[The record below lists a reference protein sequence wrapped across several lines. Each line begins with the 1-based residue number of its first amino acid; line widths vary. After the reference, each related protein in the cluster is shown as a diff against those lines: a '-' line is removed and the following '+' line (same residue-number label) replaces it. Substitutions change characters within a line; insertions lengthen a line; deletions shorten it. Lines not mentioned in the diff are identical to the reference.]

1 MRRKKSQAG
10 AARVQ
15 VEANGVRWIGGY
27 PRACWS
33 KLLMLAAIG
42 PLLAS
47 AAHATATFSFVEVAA
62 ARGILPHSD
71 MVGMGSGA
79 AAADFDNDG
88 DIDIFIVNTSGTP
101 DRLYRNLGGGQ
112 FEEIAASAGLAST
125 NHNRAA
131 LWFDYD
137 GDHLLDLLVAL
148 DCFQLP
154 TTCPPETLTLYRQV
168 SNAVFQ
174 DVTAA
179 ADLDVAIV
187 SAVNHHIG
195 GLSAGDI
202 NNDGYLDLFVS
213 TWGGSGSRLF
223 LNDGDGTFT
232 DISSTS
238 GILVLGDYGW
248 QPMMHDF
255 DGDGFIDIYQA
266 VDFTPNR
273 LWLNQGNDTFTDV
286 AVAAG
291 LANAMNDM
299 GMTLADLDNDGD
311 LDPYVTNIAI
321 SGWHNVLL
329 RNDSSGST
337 LSFTEVSATA
347 GVDQGYWGWGTTTLD
362 ADLDGLVDLV
372 ATNGFWAF
380 PWFSDPSR
388 FFRNTGGLA
397 FSEMSSSV
405 GFDDTDWGSSL
416 LAFDFDRDGDQDLFQ
431 VTMDSVVRLLE
442 NLVSGSPKNFLV
454 VKPRMPGSNHRAIGA
469 VVRITAGGLDQ
480 TRLISAGTS
489 FLGQEPA
496 EAFFGLG
503 SATTVDQLTI
513 EWPDGTQS
521 LFSNVS
527 ANQILGATGG
537 LSVSIGTPSPSLSPT
552 GPFGYTVS
560 YSGANSVSL
569 SISDISLSSQGTAAC
584 SASVSGTGTS
594 QRTVTL
600 SSCSGVGTV
609 GFSVAPG
616 SATGTGGES
625 ATGVGSPRAVLD
637 TDTDMDGIGSSFD
650 NCPSVSNPTQQDT
663 DGDGVGDACNDA
675 DDADGDEYA
684 DALDNCPTVSN
695 PSQVDTDG
703 DGIGDACEVTT
714 PGVPALGSG
723 GIAILAALL
732 GGTATWAQRRR
743 QT

>member
-15 VEANGVRWIGGY
+15 VETNGVRWIGGY

-33 KLLMLAAIG
+33 KLLMLAAIS

-47 AAHATATFSFVEVAA
+47 AAHATAAFSFVEVAA

-71 MVGMGSGA
+71 MFGMGSGA

-125 NHNRAA
+125 NPNRAA

-148 DCFQLP
+148 DCFLLP
-154 TTCPPETLTLYRQV
+154 TCPPETLTLYRQV

-179 ADLDVAIV
+179 ADLDGAIV
-187 SAVNHHIG
+187 FNGNHHIG

-213 TWGGSGSRLF
+213 IWGGPGSRLF

-238 GILVLGDYGW
+238 GILVPGDDGW

-273 LWLNQGNDTFTDV
+273 LWLNQGNNTFTDV

-311 LDPYVTNIAI
+311 LDLYVTNIAI
-321 SGWHNVLL
+321 TGKHNVLL

-372 ATNGFWAF
+372 ATNGFWDL
-380 PWFSDPSR
+380 PWVSDPSR

-405 GFDDTDWGSSL
+405 GFDDIDWGSSL

-442 NLVSGSPKNFLV
+442 NRVSGSPKNFLV

-537 LSVSIGTPSPSLSPT
+537 LSVSIGPPSPSLSPT
-552 GPFGYTVS
+552 GPFSYTVS
-560 YSGANSVSL
+560 YSGASSVSL

-695 PSQVDTDG
+695 PSQVDTNG
-703 DGIGDACEVTT
+703 DGIGDACEVVTT